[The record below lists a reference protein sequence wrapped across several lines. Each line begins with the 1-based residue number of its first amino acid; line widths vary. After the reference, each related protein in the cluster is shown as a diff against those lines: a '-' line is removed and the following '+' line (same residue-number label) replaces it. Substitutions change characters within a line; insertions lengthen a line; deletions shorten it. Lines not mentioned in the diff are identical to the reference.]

1 VAALQRRARPLR
13 HFPVFATRPRDVVM
27 DLPNSV
33 ALSTLPGIS
42 RTRAASVFKALRDAG
57 RFDVTLEEIVAV
69 CSPRAPVEAV
79 AAEARRRGGARP
91 RLCSSAPGPRV

>member
-1 VAALQRRARPLR
+1 
-13 HFPVFATRPRDVVM
+13 M

-79 AAEARRRGGARP
+79 AGGGRRGDEIVLGGAGAGRVEVGRGAAGVVAA
-91 RLCSSAPGPRV
+91 RLVRAGGPADMLV